1 MKTLVLSMISIAATI
16 AAMTACTSEGDPI
29 DNIDNGQPVEI
40 QLNAGVVT
48 TKAAITS
55 NADGKLSA
63 DLSNVHFYRIDGAT
77 PNWGTATPSSFKGTI
92 SATDKKI
99 STTDKQYYPVNGDK
113 TTIAGLF
120 VGETASTT
128 PAITND
134 VINVNITGSEDI
146 LCAIPVDLGD
156 RKTQL
161 DNPLAFKHLLTQF
174 QFVVQTD
181 NSTVLEAISNISINV
196 KNANKSAKVTLSSGA
211 IADWSNPG
219 SVTGPTGLTAAAG
232 GTASIA
238 SDGIMLEPN
247 LASITLVITSEDLPD
262 GGLEVTINGTD
273 GAEGSKTFQQGYAY
287 KVTLTFK
294 AKEVEG
300 TATVAQWKSGTPAEG
315 DVI

>member
-55 NADGKLSA
+55 DTDGKLSA
-63 DLSNVHFYRIDGAT
+63 DLANVHFYRIDGAT
-77 PNWGTATPSSFKGTI
+77 PDWAATTPTTFTGKI
-92 SATDKKI
+92 LAANKKI
-99 STTDKQYYPVNGDK
+99 SITDKQYYPVNGDK

-120 VGETASTT
+120 VGDGATT
-128 PAITND
+128 PTLTSGVAD
-134 VINVNITGSEDI
+134 VTITGKEDI
-146 LCAIPVDLGD
+146 ISAIPVDLGN
-156 RKTQL
+156 RETP
-161 DNPLAFKHLLTQF
+161 NTTPLAFNHLLTQF
-174 QFVVQTD
+174 QFVVKTD
-181 NSTVLEAISNISINV
+181 NSTVQEAINNININV
-196 KNANKSAKVTLSSGA
+196 KSANKSAKVTLSTGT
-211 IADWSNPG
+211 IAGWSNSG
-219 SVTGPTGLTAAAG
+219 SITGPTGLTAAAD
-232 GTASIA
+232 GTVSIA

-247 LASITLVITSEDLPD
+247 LASITLVITSDNLPN

-273 GAEGSKTFQQGYAY
+273 GTDGSKMFQQGYAY

-300 TATVAQWKSGTPAEG
+300 TAIVAQWKPGTDAEG